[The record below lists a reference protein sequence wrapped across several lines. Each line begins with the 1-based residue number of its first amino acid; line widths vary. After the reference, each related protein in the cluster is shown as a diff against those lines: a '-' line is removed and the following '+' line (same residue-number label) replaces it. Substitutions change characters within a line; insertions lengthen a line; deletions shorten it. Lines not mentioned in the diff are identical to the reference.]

1 MTVCVTRY
9 NFISCLCQ
17 IFLFNCHLQCPNKA
31 FLNLSWFEIKCTLF
45 HCFLCPVFKKCLQQ
59 TAWNNEKPIWKLF
72 QSHFCIELSLHIMEL
87 NPTRTCYFTE
97 KIWFQWLGEEADFI
111 WSTLAVLPSQ
121 RTLTMSHL
129 ASLHWEM
136 SLWLSL
142 MAKDMFLIGNKNI
155 L

>member
-1 MTVCVTRY
+1 MYIVSL
-9 NFISCLCQ
+9 FSLSCIQKNACNRL
-17 IFLFNCHLQCPNKA
+17 L
-31 FLNLSWFEIKCTLF
+31 EM
-45 HCFLCPVFKKCLQQ
+45 
-59 TAWNNEKPIWKLF
+59 NEKAIWKLF

-136 SLWLSL
+136 SSWLSL

-155 L
+155 LLHWKPSNCRYMYVMSTYKHG